1 MHLEREYFIVSLR
14 GKTAI
19 VGIGEIPTQRTYPGR
34 STYSL
39 CAEATRLAITDSGLR
54 KADIDGLIT
63 SGEHIGPL
71 DLAEYMGLH
80 LSYCEGITQHGSTGA
95 HTVAAAAAAISSGLA
110 NTILCVLGGARD
122 PAAAGSGPNAP
133 QGLPPATKLTEF
145 EVPYGPVAGMN
156 GPYGLMKQRHMF
168 EYGTTQEQFA
178 KITVNQRFN
187 ALKNPNAVFKDQ
199 PITVDD
205 VLNSRFINEPM
216 HILESVMPCGGA
228 AACIVT
234 TAERARSLPNPPVY
248 ILGAAAGV
256 TDHDILSQAPNIT
269 TTPVV
274 TSARK
279 AYEMAGYGP
288 KDMEYA
294 QFYD

>member
-1 MHLEREYFIVSLR
+1 MSLR
-14 GKTAI
+14 GETAI

-34 STYSL
+34 TTYSL
-39 CAEATRLAITDSGLR
+39 CTEATRLAIADAGLR

-63 SGEHIGPL
+63 RGSDISPM

-80 LSYCEGITQHGSTGA
+80 VSFCEGITQHGSSGA
-95 HTVAAAAAAISSGLA
+95 HSVALAASVITAGLA
-110 NTILCVLGGARD
+110 NTVLCVLGGTRD
-122 PAAAGSGPNAP
+122 PSVAIS
-133 QGLPPATKLTEF
+133 QGLPPASKLTEF

-156 GPYGLMKQRHMF
+156 GPYGLMKQRHMY

-178 KITVNQRFN
+178 KMAVNQRFN

-205 VLNSRFINEPM
+205 VLNSRFVNEPL
-216 HILESVMPCGGA
+216 HLLESVMPCGGA

-234 TAERARSLPNPPVY
+234 TAERAKSLPNPPVY

-256 TDHDILSQAPNIT
+256 TDHDILSQSPDIT

>member
-1 MHLEREYFIVSLR
+1 MSLR

-34 STYSL
+34 SAYSL
-39 CAEATRLAITDSGLR
+39 CAEATNLAITDSGLR

-63 SGEHIGPL
+63 SGSNMSAI
-71 DLAEYMGLH
+71 DLAEYMGFH
-80 LSYCEGITQHGSTGA
+80 VSFCEGITQHGSTGA
-95 HTVAAAAAAISSGLA
+95 HTVAAAASAINSGFA
-110 NTILCVLGGARD
+110 ETILCVLGGARD
-122 PAAAGSGPNAP
+122 PSAAGPGPGAP
-133 QGLPPATKLTEF
+133 PSQPPASKLTEF

-156 GPYGLMKQRHMF
+156 GPYGLMMQRHMY
-168 EYGTTQEQFA
+168 EYGTRPEQFA
-178 KITVNQRFN
+178 KMAVNQRFN

-205 VLNSRFINEPM
+205 VLNSRYINEPL
-216 HILESVMPCGGA
+216 HLLESVMPCAGA

-234 TAERARSLPNPPVY
+234 TAARAKSLPNPPVY

-256 TDHDILSQAPNIT
+256 TDHDILSQSPNIT

>member
-1 MHLEREYFIVSLR
+1 MSLK

-34 STYSL
+34 TTYSL
-39 CAEATRLAITDSGLR
+39 CAEAARLAITDAGLR
-54 KADIDGLIT
+54 KEGIDGLIT
-63 SGEHIGPL
+63 RGPDVSPL
-71 DLAEYMGLH
+71 GLAEYMGLH
-80 LSYCEGITQHGSTGA
+80 VGFCEGITQHGSSGA
-95 HTVAAAAAAISSGLA
+95 HSVALAASVITAGLA
-110 NTILCVLGGARD
+110 NTVLCVLGGTRD
-122 PAAAGSGPNAP
+122 PAGQGSDGP
-133 QGLPPATKLTEF
+133 QSLPPANKLTEF
-145 EVPYGPVAGMN
+145 EAPYGPVAGMN
-156 GPYGLMKQRHMF
+156 GPYGLMKQRHMYEF
-168 EYGTTQEQFA
+168 GTTQEQFA
-178 KITVNQRFN
+178 KMAVNQRFS

-205 VLNSRFINEPM
+205 VLNSRFVNEPL
-216 HILESVMPCGGA
+216 HLLESVMPCGGA

-234 TAERARSLPNPPVY
+234 TAERAKSLPNPPVY

-256 TDHDILSQAPNIT
+256 TDHDILSQSPDLT
-269 TTPVV
+269 STPVV

>member
-1 MHLEREYFIVSLR
+1 MSLK

-34 STYSL
+34 STFSL
-39 CAEATRLAITDSGLR
+39 CAEVTRLAITDAGLR
-54 KADIDGLIT
+54 KEDIDGLIT
-63 SGEHIGPL
+63 RGSDISPM

-80 LSYCEGITQHGSTGA
+80 VSFSEGITQHGSSGA
-95 HTVAAAAAAISSGLA
+95 HSVALAASVITAGLA
-110 NTILCVLGGARD
+110 NTVICVLGGTRD
-122 PAAAGSGPNAP
+122 PSASGQDAGASHGPP
-133 QGLPPATKLTEF
+133 TATKLTEF
-145 EVPYGPVAGMN
+145 EAPYGPVAGMN
-156 GPYGLMKQRHMF
+156 GPYGLMKQRHMY

-178 KITVNQRFN
+178 KMAVNQRFN

-199 PITVDD
+199 PITVED
-205 VLNSRFINEPM
+205 VLNSRFVNEPL
-216 HILESVMPCGGA
+216 HLLESVMPCGGA

-234 TAERARSLPNPPVY
+234 TAERAKSLPNPPVY

-256 TDHDILSQAPNIT
+256 TDHDLLSQSPDIT